1 MNVFWMYKGEKR
13 HKNLIRGLCKSR
25 NKNSVFAISYFTMN
39 SNMDTLI
46 LNSHCATKIDMENR
60 QSYVII
66 TGGADTSTHLLIFNT
81 TSEFKQTDGKFTANP
96 RAGSS

>member
-1 MNVFWMYKGEKR
+1 
-13 HKNLIRGLCKSR
+13 
-25 NKNSVFAISYFTMN
+25 MN

-66 TGGADTSTHLLIFNT
+66 TGGENTATHLLIFNT
-81 TSEFKQTDGKFTANP
+81 TSEFKRTDGKFAGNP
-96 RAGSS
+96 RVDSSWKPALGLSVSTKILSFHVFLVWGST

>member
-1 MNVFWMYKGEKR
+1 
-13 HKNLIRGLCKSR
+13 
-25 NKNSVFAISYFTMN
+25 MN